1 MTANPE
7 TPQVAVLVVCF
18 NGRRVLGDCLRSV
31 LDSEDPGLA
40 RRVIVID
47 NASTDGSAEF
57 VRCNFPDTDLLQ
69 LPANRG
75 YGGGANAGWD
85 HVCRAYP
92 RTQYLAL
99 LNQDT
104 IVKSGWLAALV
115 AHVQQHRA
123 VAAAQPKLLLWTQKD
138 RFNSAGNQSYFL
150 GFGLV
155 SAYGRID
162 DGSLDQPHPI
172 DFPSGAALVV
182 RTDAIGP
189 DELFDE
195 LFFLY
200 LEDAD
205 LGWRLRQLGHR
216 IDYVP
221 AAVVWHQ
228 YAFQRDYQFYYFLE
242 RNRWYLLA
250 TYYKIG
256 TLLLILPALLM
267 MEAGQLYF
275 AWRNKILR
283 QKLRA
288 WAFFLSGKNLA
299 RLRRRRRDA
308 QRRRRIGDRA
318 FTRDFLG
325 RIEFP
330 EIHSPLLV
338 RVGNPLLAA
347 YWRIVRPLI
356 FW

>member
-1 MTANPE
+1 
-7 TPQVAVLVVCF
+7 LVVCF
-18 NGRRVLGDCLRSV
+18 NGRRVLHDCLRSV
-31 LDSEDPGLA
+31 LDSQDPGLA

-57 VRCNFPDTDLLQ
+57 VRQNFPAVDLVTLDD
-69 LPANRG
+69 NRG
-75 YGGGANAGWD
+75 YGDGANAGWD
-85 HVCRAYP
+85 HARRSYP
-92 RTQYLAL
+92 QAHYLAL

-115 AHVQQHRA
+115 DHLQQHPA
-123 VAAAQPKLLLWTQKD
+123 VAAAQPKLLLWPQKD
-138 RFNSAGNQSYFL
+138 RFNSAGNQSHFL

-162 DGSLDQPHPI
+162 DGSLDRPRPI
-172 DFPSGAALVV
+172 DFPSGAALMI
-182 RTDAIGP
+182 RTDAVGP
-189 DELFDE
+189 DRPFDE

-205 LGWRLRQLGHR
+205 LGWKLRQLGHR
-216 IDYVP
+216 VDYVP

-228 YAFQRDYQFYYFLE
+228 YNFQRDYRFYYFLE

-250 TYYKIG
+250 KYYRIP
-256 TLLLILPALLM
+256 TLLLILPALLL
-267 MEAGQLYF
+267 MEAGQFYF

-288 WAFFLSGKNLA
+288 CAFFMSGKNLA
-299 RLRRRRRDA
+299 RLLRRRRDA
-308 QRRRRIGDRA
+308 QRRRRIGDRE

-325 RIEFP
+325 RIDFP
-330 EIHSPLLV
+330 EIHSPLLA

-347 YWRIVRPLI
+347 YWRVARRLI